1 MSGCSIEKCHV
12 FSYDEWLN
20 VWQKVEKLKMRKS
33 FVHYFIVSFCA
44 ILALIATSGSAIHAN
59 SKTHHAPA
67 HHSQAHHQK
76 SHGKHYRNLK
86 KHTARNNRKR
96 GVYMARA
103 HHAGTC
109 RATSASRKH
118 WSQRT
123 VYYARKNG
131 IPPSM
136 FLAQIKRES
145 GFRPCAIGPSGA
157 VGIAQIHPRTAR
169 TWKVNPHNPEAS
181 LNVSAQHM
189 AASINRYRRKGVS
202 QKRAERLALHK
213 YGTI

>member
-1 MSGCSIEKCHV
+1 M
-12 FSYDEWLN
+12 W
-20 VWQKVEKLKMRKS
+20 KS
-33 FVHYFIVSFCA
+33 FVHYLFLSFCA
-44 ILALIATSGSAIHAN
+44 VLALVVTSGSALQAK
-59 SKTHHAPA
+59 SKTHHPPT
-67 HHSQAHHQK
+67 HHSHTHHQK
-76 SHGKHYRNLK
+76 AYGKKYRSRK
-86 KHTARNNRKR
+86 KHKTKNGHKR
-96 GVYMARA
+96 GIYMAIA

-109 RATSASRKH
+109 RATTASRKH

-131 IPPSM
+131 IPPAM

-157 VGIAQIHPRTAR
+157 VGIAQILPRTAR

-189 AASINRYRRKGVS
+189 AASIKRYKRKGVS